1 MISMKKETS
10 KISSK
15 NNLKIKAIY
24 ALLLISNIVFFIGL
38 IYYHSNFSINFNLGT
53 IQNIAAAVATICIL
67 GYVSGRLP
75 KIKSLGESSVF
86 GITYSLTICLIGLI
100 ISYFGQIID
109 ISLYFGPYLD
119 MFGILCAVLIF
130 VILATNLKPFKEIL
144 DRKFTR
150 INQLIC
156 FIIFALVGL
165 FASYACVNINGA
177 PANIRSLIVMIS
189 GLFGGPI
196 VGIPV
201 GIISAAYRLSLGGST
216 AIPSAIST
224 IISGVI
230 GSLIF
235 IWNDKKFPKIIPAT
249 TLMFLFTGFE
259 MLLIILLTP
268 PNISFPFIQNIY
280 PIMLFASVTGML
292 LFSIVIRG
300 IREKL
305 DGKPSEEEQR
315 ISELENELKEYGEKI
330 EKLENEIE
338 ELKKDKD
345 KN

>member
-1 MISMKKETS
+1 MKRKTSEISKK
-10 KISSK
+10 
-15 NNLKIKAIY
+15 NDLKIKAIY
-24 ALLLISNIVFFIGL
+24 ALLLIVNIVFFIGL
-38 IYYHSNFSINFNLGT
+38 IVYHSNFSIDFNLET
-53 IQNIAAAVATICIL
+53 TQSVAAAVASICIL

-75 KIKSLGESSVF
+75 KLKGLGESSVI
-86 GITYSLTICLIGLI
+86 GIAYSLTICLIGLI

-109 ISLYFGPYLD
+109 ISLHFGPYLD
-119 MFGILCAVLIF
+119 MFGILCGVLIF
-130 VILATNLKPFKEIL
+130 VILATNLKPFQEIL
-144 DRKFTR
+144 NRKFTR
-150 INQLIC
+150 KNQLIC
-156 FIIFALVGL
+156 LIIFASVGV
-165 FASYACVNINGA
+165 FSSYAFVNINGA

-189 GLFGGPI
+189 GLFGGPV

-224 IISGVI
+224 VLSGII

-249 TLMFLFTGFE
+249 VLMFLFTGFE
-259 MLLIILLTP
+259 MLLIIIMTP
-268 PNISFPFIQNIY
+268 PNISFSFIQSIY

-300 IREKL
+300 RREKL
-305 DGKPSEEEQR
+305 DGNPSEEEQK
-315 ISELENELKEYGEKI
+315 ITELENELKEYGEKI

-338 ELKKDKD
+338 ELKKNNE